1 VAEFCRPDSFGPM
14 TKQML
19 RDIEVLDKSLNDYL
33 DKKRK
38 EFGRLYFTS
47 NEELVALIAN
57 LGNQVYL

>member
-1 VAEFCRPDSFGPM
+1 M